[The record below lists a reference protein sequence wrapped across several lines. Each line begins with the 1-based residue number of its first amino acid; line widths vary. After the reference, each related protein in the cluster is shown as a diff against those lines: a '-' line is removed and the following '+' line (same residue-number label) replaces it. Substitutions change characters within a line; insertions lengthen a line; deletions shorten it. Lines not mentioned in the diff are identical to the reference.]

1 MLNALTIDVED
12 YFHVSAYADRISIQD
27 WEHFTPR
34 VQSGTQKI
42 LSLLDKFQVRATFFV
57 LGWVAERQPQLVRA
71 IQAAGHEIA
80 SHSYHHRLVYN
91 QTPEEFR
98 ADFRRA
104 KDVLEQLTGE
114 AIRGYRAPSFSI
126 VQRSLWALDV
136 LAEEGVQF
144 DSSIYPV
151 HHDRYGIPDARLG
164 PHQITLPDSGRTLWE
179 FPGTVQSIWGWQVP
193 VGGGGYF
200 RLYPYR
206 VTRSFLSRTNR
217 IARLPFMFYLH
228 PWELDPEQPRLPGSV
243 LRRWRHRINL
253 GATERRLERLLTD
266 FRFGA
271 MSDALEDYSP
281 AATDSQ
287 IPLDQAKLPGAEVA
301 AVDQAALTHVTR
313 S

>member
-27 WEHFTPR
+27 WEHFSPR
-34 VQSGTQKI
+34 VQLGTRRI

-57 LGWVAERQPQLVRA
+57 LGWVAERQPQLVRE

-98 ADFRRA
+98 DDFRRA
-104 KDVLEQLTGE
+104 KDVLEQVTGE
-114 AIRGYRAPSFSI
+114 AVRGYRAPSFSI

-164 PHQITLPDSGRTLWE
+164 PHQIALSDSGLTLWE
-179 FPGTVQSIWGWQVP
+179 FPGTVQSIWGWRAP

-206 VTRSFLSRTNR
+206 LTRAFLRRTNSV
-217 IARLPFMFYLH
+217 ARLPFMFYLH
-228 PWELDPEQPRLPGSV
+228 PWELDPEQPRLPGSL

-253 GATERRLERLLTD
+253 AATERRLERLLTD

-271 MSDALEDYSP
+271 MSDALEECSP
-281 AATDSQ
+281 ATAESQVPRDQPNLPAANVVSADPSALTDS
-287 IPLDQAKLPGAEVA
+287 PRP
-301 AVDQAALTHVTR
+301 
-313 S
+313 